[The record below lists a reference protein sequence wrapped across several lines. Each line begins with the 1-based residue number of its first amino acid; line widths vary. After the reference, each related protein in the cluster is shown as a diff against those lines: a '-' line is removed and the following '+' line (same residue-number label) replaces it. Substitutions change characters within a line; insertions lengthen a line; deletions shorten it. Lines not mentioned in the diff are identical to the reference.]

1 MKNIKRLKGY
11 LSIVVMPVLLV
22 TLAISCKKSESNI
35 SVVSDDKTKPG
46 IVTDVQVEN
55 INGGAHITYKLP
67 NSKNLLYVLA
77 SYKIN
82 DSHTRETKA
91 SYYTDTILVDG
102 FSRAKEYEV
111 TLYAVS
117 RANIKSDPV
126 VVKVNPKTPNYL
138 LINTNL
144 AVTADFGGAN
154 FYGLNPNRTP
164 IALHVISYNETTK
177 TYDEQEPEYTS
188 TDTVNFSVRG
198 FDATPH
204 KFGVFT
210 TDRFGNVSD
219 TVFKTLTP
227 LFETL
232 LDKSKFSVYHLPSD
246 SPIGFQ
252 WEFRYFFDGNT
263 GEPGWHTVPGAGVAM
278 QGTFSLGAN
287 AKISRFV
294 LWERMNSPFG
304 YQNIKRMTLWGSDKD
319 APQDSQLPK
328 NSSAGTISGDWVN
341 LGNFVFPNPP
351 SGLPANQA
359 NASDFQFVA
368 NGVNFKMPGNAPATK
383 FIRFSVTETWG
394 GLDYVN
400 ALEISLYGN
409 PF

>member
-11 LSIVVMPVLLV
+11 LSFVIMPVLLV

-55 INGGAHITYKLP
+55 INGGARITYKLP

-82 DSHTRETKA
+82 DSRTRETKA

-117 RANIKSDPV
+117 RANVKSDPV

-232 LDKSKFSVYHLPSD
+232 LDKSKFSVYNLASD
-246 SPIGFQ
+246 SPIGYNWQFKQ
-252 WEFRYFFDGNT
+252 FFDGNT
-263 GEPGWHTVPGAGVAM
+263 GEPGWHTNSAPTM
-278 QGTFSLGAN
+278 QGTFSLGVS

-304 YQNIKRMTLWGSDKD
+304 YQNIKKMTLWGSDKD

-383 FIRFSVTETWG
+383 FIRFSCTETWG

>member
-1 MKNIKRLKGY
+1 
-11 LSIVVMPVLLV
+11 
-22 TLAISCKKSESNI
+22 
-35 SVVSDDKTKPG
+35 
-46 IVTDVQVEN
+46 
-55 INGGAHITYKLP
+55 
-67 NSKNLLYVLA
+67 
-77 SYKIN
+77 
-82 DSHTRETKA
+82 
-91 SYYTDTILVDG
+91 
-102 FSRAKEYEV
+102 
-111 TLYAVS
+111 
-117 RANIKSDPV
+117 
-126 VVKVNPKTPNYL
+126 
-138 LINTNL
+138 
-144 AVTADFGGAN
+144 
-154 FYGLNPNRTP
+154 
-164 IALHVISYNETTK
+164 
-177 TYDEQEPEYTS
+177 
-188 TDTVNFSVRG
+188 VRG

-232 LDKSKFSVYHLPSD
+232 LDKSKFSVYNLASD
-246 SPIGFQ
+246 SPIGYNWQFKQ
-252 WEFRYFFDGNT
+252 FFDGNT
-263 GEPGWHTVPGAGVAM
+263 GEPGWHTSSAPTM
-278 QGTFSLGAN
+278 QGTFSLGVS

-304 YQNIKRMTLWGSDKD
+304 YQNIKKMTLWGSDKD

-328 NSSAGTISGDWVN
+328 NSPAGTVSGDWVN

-383 FIRFSVTETWG
+383 FIRFVCTETWG

>member
-11 LSIVVMPVLLV
+11 LSFVIMPVLLV
-22 TLAISCKKSESNI
+22 MLAIACKKSESNI

-46 IVTDVQVEN
+46 VVTDVQVEN
-55 INGGAHITYKLP
+55 INGGARITYKLP

-77 SYKIN
+77 NYKIN
-82 DSHTRETKA
+82 DTRTRETKA

-102 FSRAKEYEV
+102 FSREKEYEV

-126 VVKVNPKTPNYL
+126 VVKVNPKVPNYL
-138 LINTNL
+138 MINTNL
-144 AVTADFGGAN
+144 DITADFGGVN
-154 FYGLNPNRTP
+154 FYGLNPNKTP
-164 IALHVISYNETTK
+164 IALHVLSYNETTK
-177 TYDEQEPEYTS
+177 SYDEQEPEYIS

-232 LDKSKFSVYHLPSD
+232 LDKSKFSVYNLASD
-246 SPIGFQ
+246 SPIGYNWQFKQ
-252 WEFRYFFDGNT
+252 FFDGNT
-263 GEPGWHTVPGAGVAM
+263 GEPGWHTSSAPTM
-278 QGTFSLGAN
+278 QGTFSLGVS

-304 YQNIKRMTLWGSDKD
+304 YQNIKKMTLWGSDKD

-328 NSSAGTISGDWVN
+328 NSPAGTVSGDWVN

-383 FIRFSVTETWG
+383 FIRFVCTETWG